1 MLENRTFHKL
11 IYVSKALFSKKL
23 YKLAIFLL
31 VFEIVSSIQTSIT
44 RKKIFGFYL
53 VNRIKY
59 DAKSEI
65 NP

>member
-1 MLENRTFHKL
+1 MLENITFHKL
-11 IYVSKALFSKKL
+11 IYVTKALFSKKTI
-23 YKLAIFLL
+23 KLAIFSL

-44 RKKIFGFYL
+44 RKKIFGFYF
-53 VNRIKY
+53 VSRIKY